1 MSIQFYYTFQDNPTR
16 FFTDPRI
23 IYLTP
28 LIFIPKLPYPIH
40 ISFKSDPNLTIIYP
54 ILNMP
59 ILITHLIC
67 QLNWYYLSSPSSIN
81 PIAHSTH

>member
-23 IYLTP
+23 IYLIP

-67 QLNWYYLSSPSSIN
+67 QLN
-81 PIAHSTH
+81 